1 LIDVGFCSGPTE
13 QRISGFYV
21 IADAHRL
28 EARKTAVSHATL
40 SANGFGNDVK
50 AVQCI
55 VIKLQRYLAEVP
67 GDPTEE
73 NDMAVTQT
81 AQACDLVI
89 FGAKGDLARRKL
101 LPSLY
106 QLEKAGQ
113 LHPDTRILGVGRADW
128 DKDAYTK
135 VVREALETFMKEKI
149 DESLW
154 DTLSGRL
161 DFCNLDV
168 NDVSAFSRLGEMLD
182 QKNRVTINYFAMPPS
197 TFGAICKGLGEAKLN
212 AKPARVV
219 MEKPLGTSLATSRE
233 INDQV
238 GEYFEECQVYRIDHY
253 LGKETVLNLL
263 ALRFANSL
271 FVNNWDN
278 RTIDHVEITVAEEVG
293 IEGRWG
299 YFDQAGQM
307 RDMIQNHLLQIL
319 CMIAMS
325 PPSDLTADSIR
336 DAKVK
341 VLKSLRRIDRSN
353 VREKTVRGQYT
364 AGFAQG
370 KKVPGYL
377 EEEGANKASNT
388 ETFVAIR
395 VDIDDWRWA
404 GVPFYLR
411 TGKRLPAKCSEVVVY
426 FKNPELNLF
435 KESWQELPQNK
446 LTIRLQPDEGVD
458 IQILNKVPGLDHKHN
473 LQTTKLDLSYS
484 ETFNETHLADAYE
497 RLLLETMRGIQALF
511 VRRDEVEE
519 AWKWVDSITEAWAAD
534 QDAPKPYQ
542 AGTWGPVASV
552 AMITRDGRS
561 WNEFE

>member
-1 LIDVGFCSGPTE
+1 
-13 QRISGFYV
+13 
-21 IADAHRL
+21 
-28 EARKTAVSHATL
+28 
-40 SANGFGNDVK
+40 
-50 AVQCI
+50 
-55 VIKLQRYLAEVP
+55 
-67 GDPTEE
+67 
-73 NDMAVTQT
+73 MAVTQT

-113 LHPDTRILGVGRADW
+113 IHPDTRIIGVGRADW
-128 DKDAYTK
+128 DKAAYTK
-135 VVREALETFMKEKI
+135 VVREAMETFMKEKI
-149 DESLW
+149 DEGLW
-154 DTLSGRL
+154 ETLSGRL

-168 NDVSAFSRLGEMLD
+168 NDTKAFTRLGKMLD
-182 QKNRVTINYFAMPPS
+182 QKERVTINYFAMPPS

-219 MEKPLGTSLATSRE
+219 MEKPLGTSLETS
-233 INDQV
+233 
-238 GEYFEECQVYRIDHY
+238 
-253 LGKETVLNLL
+253 
-263 ALRFANSL
+263 
-271 FVNNWDN
+271 

-336 DAKVK
+336 DEKVK
-341 VLKSLRRIDRSN
+341 VLKSLRRIDRTN

-370 KKVPGYL
+370 KKVPGNL
-377 EEEGANKASNT
+377 EEEGANKSSHT

-395 VDIDDWRWA
+395 VDIDNWRWA

-411 TGKRLPAKCSEVVVY
+411 TGKRLPTKCSEVVVY
-426 FKNPELNLF
+426 FKTPELNLF
-435 KESWQELPQNK
+435 KETWQELPQNK

-458 IQILNKVPGLDHKHN
+458 IQVLNKVPGLDHKHN
-473 LQTTKLDLSYS
+473 LQITKLDLSYS
-484 ETFNETHLADAYE
+484 ETFNQTHLADAYE

-534 QDAPKPYQ
+534 RDSPKPYQ

>member
-1 LIDVGFCSGPTE
+1 MTRPPAFRILTTESGPRVE
-13 QRISGFYV
+13 
-21 IADAHRL
+21 
-28 EARKTAVSHATL
+28 
-40 SANGFGNDVK
+40 
-50 AVQCI
+50 I
-55 VIKLQRYLAEVP
+55 VIHGEL
-67 GDPTEE
+67 
-73 NDMAVTQT
+73 
-81 AQACDLVI
+81 
-89 FGAKGDLARRKL
+89 DLATA
-101 LPSLY
+101 P
-106 QLEKAGQ
+106 QLFAPIAAHLAIAG
-113 LHPDTRILGVGRADW
+113 LAGADTRIVLEKPIGHSLESALAITGAIG
-128 DKDAYTK
+128 K
-135 VVREALETFMKEKI
+135 VF
-149 DESLW
+149 DES
-154 DTLSGRL
+154 
-161 DFCNLDV
+161 
-168 NDVSAFSRLGEMLD
+168 
-182 QKNRVTINYFAMPPS
+182 
-197 TFGAICKGLGEAKLN
+197 
-212 AKPARVV
+212 
-219 MEKPLGTSLATSRE
+219 
-233 INDQV
+233 QV
-238 GEYFEECQVYRIDHY
+238 FRIDHY
-253 LGKETVLNLL
+253 LGKETVQNLM
-263 ALRFANSL
+263 ALRFANAL
-271 FVNNWDN
+271 FEPVW
-278 RTIDHVEITVAEEVG
+278 RAGHIDHVQISVCETLGVENRG
-293 IEGRWG
+293 G
-299 YFDQAGQM
+299 YYDHAGAM

-377 EEEGANKASNT
+377 EEEGANKSSNT

-484 ETFNETHLADAYE
+484 ETFNQTHLADAYE

>member
-1 LIDVGFCSGPTE
+1 
-13 QRISGFYV
+13 
-21 IADAHRL
+21 
-28 EARKTAVSHATL
+28 
-40 SANGFGNDVK
+40 
-50 AVQCI
+50 
-55 VIKLQRYLAEVP
+55 
-67 GDPTEE
+67 
-73 NDMAVTQT
+73 MAVTQT

-113 LHPDTRILGVGRADW
+113 IHPDTRILGVGRADW
-128 DKDAYTK
+128 DKEAYTK

-154 DTLSGRL
+154 DKLSGRL

-168 NDVSAFSRLGEMLD
+168 NDVGAFTRLGEMLD
-182 QKNRVTINYFAMPPS
+182 QENRVTINYFAMPPS

-238 GEYFEECQVYRIDHY
+238 GEFFEECQVYRIDHY

-370 KKVPGYL
+370 KKFLAIWKKRARTSPATPRRLWRSAWISTTGAGPVCRSTCVPV
-377 EEEGANKASNT
+377 N
-388 ETFVAIR
+388 V
-395 VDIDDWRWA
+395 
-404 GVPFYLR
+404 
-411 TGKRLPAKCSEVVVY
+411 C
-426 FKNPELNLF
+426 
-435 KESWQELPQNK
+435 QQN
-446 LTIRLQPDEGVD
+446 
-458 IQILNKVPGLDHKHN
+458 
-473 LQTTKLDLSYS
+473 
-484 ETFNETHLADAYE
+484 
-497 RLLLETMRGIQALF
+497 
-511 VRRDEVEE
+511 
-519 AWKWVDSITEAWAAD
+519 
-534 QDAPKPYQ
+534 APKWWSTSKSGTEPVQ
-542 AGTWGPVASV
+542 RILAGTAAEQTDHPSATGRGCGYSDPQQSAGP
-552 AMITRDGRS
+552 
-561 WNEFE
+561 

>member
-1 LIDVGFCSGPTE
+1 
-13 QRISGFYV
+13 
-21 IADAHRL
+21 
-28 EARKTAVSHATL
+28 
-40 SANGFGNDVK
+40 
-50 AVQCI
+50 
-55 VIKLQRYLAEVP
+55 
-67 GDPTEE
+67 
-73 NDMAVTQT
+73 MAVTQT

-113 LHPDTRILGVGRADW
+113 IHDTTRIIGVGRAEW
-128 DKDAYTK
+128 DKEAYTK

-149 DESLW
+149 DEALW
-154 DTLSGRL
+154 DKLSSRL

-168 NDVSAFSRLGEMLD
+168 NDTSHFTKLGKMLD
-182 QKNRVTINYFAMPPS
+182 QKERVTINYFAMPPS
-197 TFGAICKGLGEAKLN
+197 TFGAICDGLGAAKLN

-219 MEKPLGTSLATSRE
+219 MEKPLGTSLETSQE
-233 INDQV
+233 INDSV
-238 GEYFEECQVYRIDHY
+238 GKYFEESQVFRIDHY

-263 ALRFANSL
+263 ALRFANSI

-278 RTIDHVEITVAEEVG
+278 RTIDHVQITVAEEVG

-319 CMIAMS
+319 TMIAMS
-325 PPSDLTADSIR
+325 PPSDLSADAIR
-336 DAKVK
+336 DEKVK
-341 VLKSLRRIDRSN
+341 VLRSLRRIDQSN
-353 VREKTVRGQYT
+353 VRDKTVRGQYT
-364 AGFAQG
+364 AGFVQG

-377 EEEGANKASNT
+377 EEEGANKQSAT
-388 ETFVAIR
+388 ESFVAIR
-395 VDIDDWRWA
+395 VDIDNWRWA

-411 TGKRLPAKCSEVVVY
+411 TGKRLPTKCSEVVVY
-426 FKNPELNLF
+426 FKNPEMNLF
-435 KESWQELPQNK
+435 KDSYAELPQNK

-458 IQILNKVPGLDHKHN
+458 IEILNKVPGLDHKHK

-484 ETFNETHLADAYE
+484 ETFNQSHLADAYE

-511 VRRDEVEE
+511 VRRDEVEA
-519 AWKWVDSITEAWAAD
+519 AWGWVDSIIDAWNAD
-534 QDAPKPYQ
+534 ADAPKPYQ